1 MTLRGKYFLE
11 KGIVNYI
18 LAVGK
23 NRTSLTK
30 ISRRTKMTFSHVCNI
45 TDHLIYLGII
55 ETNKE
60 GRERK
65 VKLTKKG
72 HRIHDL
78 LIQIREISGIKAKRR
93 LF

>member
-1 MTLRGKYFLE
+1 M
-11 KGIVNYI
+11 NYI

-23 NRTSLTK
+23 KRTTLTR
-30 ISRRTKMTFSHVCNI
+30 ISRITKMTFSHVCNI

-72 HRIHDL
+72 RRIYDL
-78 LIQIREISGIKAKRR
+78 LMQIREVSGIKAKRR